1 VCSKCR
7 SLQIVISIYRCNYN
21 CYMNDNVMDIICI
34 LVIPISNI
42 IMFYV
47 SFWWDLIRGSC
58 PVVLTISH
66 SIVKLKR
73 QR

>member
-1 VCSKCR
+1 
-7 SLQIVISIYRCNYN
+7 
-21 CYMNDNVMDIICI
+21 MNDNVMDIICI

-73 QR
+73 QRSNFGPKMNLLKFPSVKVSEIL